1 MRRFN
6 MRSLSLGEHN
16 EAARRLFCDVA
27 PFALGGIEY
36 EVDGGGV
43 ALDLTVTRV
52 GRRLTLGG
60 DAVAVVRGPC
70 QRCLADAALEVPV
83 HCVDYVN
90 DGQSDAGDDEPY
102 VRGYVLDLE
111 RWVRDALAEELP
123 SQILCSEDCR
133 GLCVECGAN
142 LNEVGESHAHGVSR
156 A

>member
-6 MRSLSLGEHN
+6 MRSLSLGERN
-16 EAARRLFCDVA
+16 EATRRLFCDVA
-27 PFALGGIEY
+27 PFMLGGIEY
-36 EVDGGGV
+36 GVEGGGV
-43 ALDLTVTRV
+43 ALDLSVTRV

-90 DGQSDAGDDEPY
+90 DGESDAGDDEPY

-123 SQILCSEDCR
+123 SQILCAEDCL
-133 GLCVECGAN
+133 GLCVVCGAN
-142 LNEVGESHAHGVSR
+142 LNEVGESHAHV
-156 A
+156 

>member
-6 MRSLSLGEHN
+6 MRSLSLGERN
-16 EAARRLFCDVA
+16 EAARRLFCDVV
-27 PFALGGIEY
+27 PFTLGGIAY
-36 EVDGGGV
+36 EVEGGGV
-43 ALDLTVTRV
+43 EVALTVARV

-60 DAVAVVRGPC
+60 DAVAVLRGPC

-90 DGQSDAGDDEPY
+90 DGRSDAADDEPY
-102 VRGYVLDLE
+102 VRGHVLDLE

-123 SQILCSEDCR
+123 SQILCAEDCR
-133 GLCVECGAN
+133 GLCAECGAN
-142 LNEVGESHAHGVSR
+142 LNEVGEHAH